1 MTDSDPAPPQGG
13 PETPPRRRP
22 LIERLGIIVVA
33 LAMAGMF
40 ALLAAAAWFGGEGFL
55 AIMAGLGALM
65 TGWAGIGG
73 ARRG

>member
-1 MTDSDPAPPQGG
+1 MSDGDPLEPS
-13 PETPPRRRP
+13 PPRRRP
-22 LIERLGIIVVA
+22 LVERLGIAIVA
-33 LAMAGMF
+33 LAMAAMF
-40 ALLAAAAWFGGEGFL
+40 VLLAVAAWAGGEGFL